1 MTQFQNHRQHWIF
14 PFSVG
19 VTNVQHVASLSL
31 RFILKKLMNSVQRF
45 HVAPVAPKHSIPTLK
60 NKNKSLLY
68 CQFRLCITTALFRAA
83 AKADAGK
90 ARTPLLKSLEVIF
103 MKTKTKTEIIST
115 RVTPEQREIIEE
127 KAYSSY
133 RMPSMYLRDCALDKK
148 IVVVK
153 GIDEAANELRKIGNN
168 LNQLTRAVN
177 SGYCYE
183 VDLRETREEVAR
195 LWQLL
200 NSLTQEVR

>member
-1 MTQFQNHRQHWIF
+1 MEEKY
-14 PFSVG
+14 
-19 VTNVQHVASLSL
+19 
-31 RFILKKLMNSVQRF
+31 LKKQ
-45 HVAPVAPKHSIPTLK
+45 P
-60 NKNKSLLY
+60 
-68 CQFRLCITTALFRAA
+68 
-83 AKADAGK
+83 
-90 ARTPLLKSLEVIF
+90 
-103 MKTKTKTEIIST
+103 KTEIIST

-133 RMPSMYLRDCALDKK
+133 RTPSMYLRDCALDKK

-153 GIDEAANELRKIGNN
+153 GIDEVANELRKIGNN

-200 NSLTQEVR
+200 HSLPQDVP

>member
-1 MTQFQNHRQHWIF
+1 M
-14 PFSVG
+14 
-19 VTNVQHVASLSL
+19 
-31 RFILKKLMNSVQRF
+31 KKQ
-45 HVAPVAPKHSIPTLK
+45 A
-60 NKNKSLLY
+60 
-68 CQFRLCITTALFRAA
+68 
-83 AKADAGK
+83 
-90 ARTPLLKSLEVIF
+90 
-103 MKTKTKTEIIST
+103 KTEILSC
-115 RVTPEQREIIEE
+115 RLTPGQRKIIEE

-133 RMPSMYLRDCALDKK
+133 RTPSMYLRDCALDKK
-148 IVVVK
+148 IIVIEGV
-153 GIDEAANELRKIGNN
+153 DELTSELRKIGNN

>member
-1 MTQFQNHRQHWIF
+1 M
-14 PFSVG
+14 
-19 VTNVQHVASLSL
+19 
-31 RFILKKLMNSVQRF
+31 
-45 HVAPVAPKHSIPTLK
+45 
-60 NKNKSLLY
+60 
-68 CQFRLCITTALFRAA
+68 
-83 AKADAGK
+83 KAQ
-90 ARTPLLKSLEVIF
+90 
-103 MKTKTKTEIIST
+103 TKTEIIST

-133 RMPSMYLRDCALDKK
+133 RTPSMYLRDCALDKK
-148 IVVVK
+148 IIVVK
-153 GIDEAANELRKIGNN
+153 GVDEVANELRKIGNN

-177 SGYCYE
+177 SGCCYE

>member
-1 MTQFQNHRQHWIF
+1 MEENY
-14 PFSVG
+14 
-19 VTNVQHVASLSL
+19 
-31 RFILKKLMNSVQRF
+31 LKKQ
-45 HVAPVAPKHSIPTLK
+45 P
-60 NKNKSLLY
+60 
-68 CQFRLCITTALFRAA
+68 
-83 AKADAGK
+83 
-90 ARTPLLKSLEVIF
+90 
-103 MKTKTKTEIIST
+103 KTEIIST

-133 RMPSMYLRDCALDKK
+133 RTPSMYLRDCALDKK

-153 GIDEAANELRKIGNN
+153 GVDEVANELRKIGNN

-177 SGYCYE
+177 SGYCYA
-183 VDLRETREEVAR
+183 VDLRETREEVSR